1 MYANALPICF
11 YVSLIVAGLITF
23 FNIYKIFINYR
34 IHCNQ
39 VIRGDYSEVHV
50 AQRTPT
56 ALMTGNLKYQAYQTA
71 YIGVGFVIQT
81 WVLTVVTVL
90 ISYLFILPLKI
101 PIVFIQEWWI
111 EKMITV
117 LPSLAYLI
125 IIIGSDVTTLSEGCH
140 MLRKRWPM

>member
-1 MYANALPICF
+1 MYADALPICF

-50 AQRTPT
+50 GERTPT

-81 WVLTVVTVL
+81 YVLTVVTVL
-90 ISYLFILPLKI
+90 LTYLIILPLKI
-101 PIVFIQEWWI
+101 PIVFIEEWI
-111 EKMITV
+111 INKLETV
-117 LPSLAYLI
+117 LPSVVYLI
-125 IIIGSDVTTLSEGCH
+125 IIIGLDETEICDNNRGSSLDG
-140 MLRKRWPM
+140 